1 MDVLL
6 VFVGMLFLMAL
17 GIGLYGYD
25 EIELEIG
32 VKQWNS
38 PYFQFGIQFIEHTL
52 SDGNIEQQLS
62 LNLFFINIDIIFY
75 KIRA

>member
-17 GIGLYGYD
+17 GIGLYGHE
-25 EIELEIG
+25 EIDIEIG
-32 VKQWNS
+32 VKQWDS
-38 PYFQFGIQFIEHTL
+38 VYFQFGIQFVEHTL

-62 LNLFFINIDIIFY
+62 LNFFLFNIDIIFY